1 MSVLATF
8 ESFMVFLTKYQW
20 VFVFVFFLS
29 VWFCN
34 PGFTRIKVIKDL
46 PQKKSRVSF

>member
-20 VFVFVFFLS
+20 GFFFFSLS

-46 PQKKSRVSF
+46 PRKKSWVSF